1 MLPEKSFRCFFPILC
16 YTVDTLIMEVC
27 RMKYAV
33 KNKKKV
39 VLAYPLGAGHPM
51 EAMLIEEG
59 AIQRLPDGS
68 YALFSQEAVNG
79 HGQIAQAGDYF
90 KVDTI
95 DGRHFPYPNDRE
107 FFLSNHIHLGG
118 DEYEQ
123 INKPL
128 LIWQRGDELTEEVR
142 WLVDMGR
149 LTLKPQ
155 DPTHYFNA
163 FLWGADL
170 SAADDATMVFYSVDR
185 DENGTIA
192 DISFNFVAKPEFEA
206 CYSILGE

>member
-1 MLPEKSFRCFFPILC
+1 
-16 YTVDTLIMEVC
+16 
-27 RMKYAV
+27 MKYAV
-33 KNKKKV
+33 KNKRKI

-59 AIQRLPDGS
+59 AIRLLADGS
-68 YALFSQEAVNG
+68 YELFSQEAVNG

-95 DGRHFPYPNDRE
+95 DGRHFPYPNSWE
-107 FFLSNHIHLGG
+107 YFMSNHTHLGG

-123 INKPL
+123 VNKPL
-128 LIWQRGDELTEEVR
+128 LIWQSSDALIEEVR
-142 WLVDMGR
+142 WLVDTGR

-170 SAADDATMVFYSVDR
+170 SAADDATLIFYGVDR
-185 DENGTIA
+185 DENGCIM
-192 DISFNFVAKPEFEA
+192 DISFNFVARPEFETSYTIIGA
-206 CYSILGE
+206 